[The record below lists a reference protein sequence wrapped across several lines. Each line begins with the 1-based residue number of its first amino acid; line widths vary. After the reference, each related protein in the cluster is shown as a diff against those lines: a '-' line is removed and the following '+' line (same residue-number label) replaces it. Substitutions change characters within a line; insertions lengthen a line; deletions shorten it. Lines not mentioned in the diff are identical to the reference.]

1 MICLLPFQEDPLL
14 IGRETWLVAG
24 RVTGY
29 TMASLVLANDGRV
42 LVESSSAPIL
52 EIHVVV
58 LNITAGK
65 REKGTELRA
74 EKGEKR
80 RVYQPTTYMRWEA
93 TNWSQSMEAWKTS
106 CWSQIS

>member
-80 RVYQPTTYMRWEA
+80 RVYQPTTYMR
-93 TNWSQSMEAWKTS
+93 
-106 CWSQIS
+106 